1 MDAWQLWLEMAREA
15 SEAAAEA
22 EASGCLRS
30 TASRYYYAAYQA
42 ATALLL
48 YQGLMPPVRAEAWS
62 HTSTPALLNEG
73 TASLIASR
81 DRRTDLA
88 ARLGELYRLRLDADY
103 VGINRVSRSRL
114 AAGRRDARFI
124 IKVVT
129 DILPEKLQ

>member
-1 MDAWQLWLEMAREA
+1 MDAWELWRAMAREA
-15 SEAAAEA
+15 SETAQMAEA
-22 EASGCLRS
+22 AGHFRS
-30 TASRYYYAAYQA
+30 AASRYYYAAYQA
-42 ATALLL
+42 VTALLL
-48 YQGLMPPVRAEAWS
+48 YQGLMPPIGAEAWS
-62 HTSTPALLNEG
+62 HTSTPALLNEN

-103 VGINRVSRSRL
+103 VAVNRVSRSRL

-124 IKVVT
+124 IKIVT